1 MDEANR
7 RAGSAAHPQRREGG
21 FTIIE
26 MMITVVILGILA
38 AMVYPSYRE
47 YVVRTQ
53 RDIAKSAILQ
63 VMDRQEQYFSDNKS
77 YAADATDLGFGASP
91 FAIDRSGKSVDA
103 GSGDRTYT
111 IALTNVTATTFT
123 VQATPQLRQAT
134 EDTDC
139 GTLSVTHA
147 GVKDA
152 TGASPRCW

>member
-7 RAGSAAHPQRREGG
+7 RAVAEGRHRRGEGG
-21 FTIIE
+21 FTLIE
-26 MMITVVILGILA
+26 MMITMVILGILA
-38 AMVYPSYRE
+38 AMVYPNYRE

-63 VMDRQEQYFSDNKS
+63 VMDRQEQYFSDNKT

-91 FAIDRSGKSVDA
+91 FAIDRAGRTVDA

-134 EDTDC
+134 EDSDC
-139 GTLSVTHA
+139 GTLSVNQA
-147 GVKDA
+147 GVKNA